1 MRRALFVVL
10 LGGWVAAPAAAQT
23 PAPPGQPP
31 PPPANEQPDRITVT
45 PVFKTIVFGEPSF
58 ISGRFRHLDNPDAEP
73 VGYRGKTLTVE
84 EAPFPFAAFTQ
95 IGSVVT
101 DREGYFSMKVTPGL
115 NSRYR
120 VRSADP
126 PVDSATPIIRVRLK
140 VSLDI
145 SDLTP
150 RRRQKIT
157 ISGEAS
163 PPRDGK
169 SVLIECR
176 RPGRGAFR
184 LVARARLKD
193 DGDVRSLY
201 SKRLTV
207 KNDCDFRVRLN
218 GDAQNLPGV
227 SGRAQEV
234 RVSG

>member
-1 MRRALFVVL
+1 MRMVCAALFL
-10 LGGWVAAPAAAQT
+10 LLAAVPARAQT
-23 PAPPGQPP
+23 PAPPTQ

-73 VGYRGKTLTVE
+73 VGHRDKTVTLE
-84 EAPFPFAAFTQ
+84 EAPYPFAAFTP
-95 IGSVVT
+95 IGSTVT
-101 DREGYFSMKVTPGL
+101 DREGYFSFKIAPGL

-120 VRSADP
+120 VRATDP
-126 PVDSATPIIRVRLK
+126 PVESATPIVRVRLK

-150 RRRQKIT
+150 RRNQKVT
-157 ISGEAS
+157 VSGEAS

-184 LVARARLKD
+184 RVARARLKD
-193 DGDVRSLY
+193 DGDVRSVY

-207 KNDCDFRVRLN
+207 KNDCDFRVRLS

-234 RVSG
+234 RVSR